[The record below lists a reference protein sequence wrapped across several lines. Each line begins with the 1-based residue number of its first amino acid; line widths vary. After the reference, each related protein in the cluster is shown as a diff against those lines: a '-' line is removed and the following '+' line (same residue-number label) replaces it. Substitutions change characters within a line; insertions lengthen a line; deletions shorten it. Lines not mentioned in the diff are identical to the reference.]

1 MFGYVMANPQ
11 ELRPEQRE
19 RYLGCYCGICRA
31 IGEQNS
37 LASRLAL
44 NYDMV
49 FLALLLSS
57 LYEPAEEQSSGRC
70 LIHPLSPRPWR
81 RSEAIRYAA
90 DMNVALAYFS
100 ADDHWQDDR
109 RPVALA
115 LRRLLRPHYEAI
127 QSRFPRQCRAMETCI
142 RDLRRMEA
150 EHCPNPDLPA
160 NCFGLLMA
168 ELFCWREDRWSGYLR
183 QMAMALGRF
192 IYFVDA
198 AVDYRRDLHRGSYNP
213 FRAMGGGPDPDR
225 WENYLVLEMGRATQ
239 AYEMLPL
246 VQDKDLLDN
255 ILYSGVW
262 VTYRSKQKKEKKA
275 RGAAQEG
282 PT

>member
-109 RPVALA
+109 RPDALA

-183 QMAMALGRF
+183 QMAMALGRQ
-192 IYFVDA
+192 
-198 AVDYRRDLHRGSYNP
+198 P
-213 FRAMGGGPDPDR
+213 WTTGGIC
-225 WENYLVLEMGRATQ
+225 T
-239 AYEMLPL
+239 
-246 VQDKDLLDN
+246 
-255 ILYSGVW
+255 
-262 VTYRSKQKKEKKA
+262 
-275 RGAAQEG
+275 GAAITPSGLWEEG
-282 PT
+282 RTPTGGKIIWFWKWDGPPRPTKCYPSSRTKTCWTTSCIVASG

>member
-1 MFGYVMANPQ
+1 
-11 ELRPEQRE
+11 
-19 RYLGCYCGICRA
+19 
-31 IGEQNS
+31 
-37 LASRLAL
+37 
-44 NYDMV
+44 
-49 FLALLLSS
+49 
-57 LYEPAEEQSSGRC
+57 
-70 LIHPLSPRPWR
+70 
-81 RSEAIRYAA
+81 
-90 DMNVALAYFS
+90 MNVALAYFS

-109 RPVALA
+109 RPDALA

-198 AVDYRRDLHRGSYNP
+198 AVDYRRICTGQL
-213 FRAMGGGPDPDR
+213 
-225 WENYLVLEMGRATQ
+225 
-239 AYEMLPL
+239 
-246 VQDKDLLDN
+246 
-255 ILYSGVW
+255 
-262 VTYRSKQKKEKKA
+262 
-275 RGAAQEG
+275 
-282 PT
+282 

>member
-81 RSEAIRYAA
+81 RSEAIR
-90 DMNVALAYFS
+90 LS
-100 ADDHWQDDR
+100 LIH
-109 RPVALA
+109 
-115 LRRLLRPHYEAI
+115 I
-127 QSRFPRQCRAMETCI
+127 
-142 RDLRRMEA
+142 
-150 EHCPNPDLPA
+150 
-160 NCFGLLMA
+160 
-168 ELFCWREDRWSGYLR
+168 
-183 QMAMALGRF
+183 
-192 IYFVDA
+192 
-198 AVDYRRDLHRGSYNP
+198 
-213 FRAMGGGPDPDR
+213 
-225 WENYLVLEMGRATQ
+225 
-239 AYEMLPL
+239 
-246 VQDKDLLDN
+246 
-255 ILYSGVW
+255 
-262 VTYRSKQKKEKKA
+262 
-275 RGAAQEG
+275 
-282 PT
+282 

>member
-11 ELRPEQRE
+11 ELTPRQRE

-31 IGEQNS
+31 IGANAS
-37 LASRLAL
+37 YPSRLVL

-57 LYEPAEEQSSGRC
+57 LYEPAEEQGQGRC
-70 LIHPLSPRPWR
+70 LAHPLAPRPWV
-81 RSEAIRYAA
+81 RSEAVAYAA

-100 ADDHWQDDR
+100 AGDNWRDDR
-109 RPVALA
+109 RPDALA
-115 LRRLLRPHYEAI
+115 LQKLLRRHYESI
-127 QSRFPRQCRAMETCI
+127 RSRFPRQCRAMETCI
-142 RDLRRMEA
+142 GDLSRLEA

-183 QMAMALGRF
+183 QMAMGLGRF

-198 AVDYRRDLHRGSYNP
+198 VVDYRKDLRRGRYNP
-213 FRAMGGGPDPDR
+213 FRAMGGEPDPEK
-225 WENYLVLEMGRATQ
+225 WEDYLVLEMGRTTR

-246 VQDKDLLDN
+246 VQDKELLDN
-255 ILYSGVW
+255 ILYSGIW
-262 VTYRSKQKKEKKA
+262 VTYRRKEKKA
-275 RGAAQEG
+275 RGAAQEE

>member
-109 RPVALA
+109 RPDALA

-198 AVDYRRDLHRGSYNP
+198 AVDYRRDLHRAAITPSGLWEESRTP
-213 FRAMGGGPDPDR
+213 TGGKITWSWKWDGPPR
-225 WENYLVLEMGRATQ
+225 
-239 AYEMLPL
+239 
-246 VQDKDLLDN
+246 
-255 ILYSGVW
+255 
-262 VTYRSKQKKEKKA
+262 
-275 RGAAQEG
+275 
-282 PT
+282 PTKCYPRPGQRPAGQHPV

>member
-1 MFGYVMANPQ
+1 M
-11 ELRPEQRE
+11 
-19 RYLGCYCGICRA
+19 
-31 IGEQNS
+31 
-37 LASRLAL
+37 
-44 NYDMV
+44 
-49 FLALLLSS
+49 
-57 LYEPAEEQSSGRC
+57 
-70 LIHPLSPRPWR
+70 
-81 RSEAIRYAA
+81 
-90 DMNVALAYFS
+90 ALAYFS

-109 RPVALA
+109 RPDALA

-225 WENYLVLEMGRATQ
+225 WEKLSGSGNGTGHPGLRNATPSSRTKTCWTTSCIV
-239 AYEMLPL
+239 A
-246 VQDKDLLDN
+246 
-255 ILYSGVW
+255 SG
-262 VTYRSKQKKEKKA
+262 
-275 RGAAQEG
+275 
-282 PT
+282 

>member
-109 RPVALA
+109 RPDALA

-127 QSRFPRQCRAMETCI
+127 QSRFPRQCRAHGDLHPGPAPHGGGALSQPGPTCQL
-142 RDLRRMEA
+142 LRPADGGAVLLAGRPVVRLPPA
-150 EHCPNPDLPA
+150 DGHGPGTVHLFRGCSRGLPA
-160 NCFGLLMA
+160 
-168 ELFCWREDRWSGYLR
+168 
-183 QMAMALGRF
+183 
-192 IYFVDA
+192 
-198 AVDYRRDLHRGSYNP
+198 GSAP
-213 FRAMGGGPDPDR
+213 GQ
-225 WENYLVLEMGRATQ
+225 L
-239 AYEMLPL
+239 
-246 VQDKDLLDN
+246 
-255 ILYSGVW
+255 
-262 VTYRSKQKKEKKA
+262 
-275 RGAAQEG
+275 
-282 PT
+282 

>member
-109 RPVALA
+109 RPDALA

-192 IYFVDA
+192 IDFVDA
-198 AVDYRRDLHRGSYNP
+198 AVDYRRVSAPGQL
-213 FRAMGGGPDPDR
+213 
-225 WENYLVLEMGRATQ
+225 
-239 AYEMLPL
+239 
-246 VQDKDLLDN
+246 
-255 ILYSGVW
+255 
-262 VTYRSKQKKEKKA
+262 
-275 RGAAQEG
+275 
-282 PT
+282 

>member
-90 DMNVALAYFS
+90 DMNVALANFS
-100 ADDHWQDDR
+100 ADAHWQDDR
-109 RPVALA
+109 RPDALA

-213 FRAMGGGPDPDR
+213 FRAMGGEPDPDR
-225 WENYLVLEMGRATQ
+225 WENYLVLEMGRAPQ

-255 ILYSGVW
+255 ILYTGVW

>member
-1 MFGYVMANPQ
+1 
-11 ELRPEQRE
+11 
-19 RYLGCYCGICRA
+19 
-31 IGEQNS
+31 
-37 LASRLAL
+37 
-44 NYDMV
+44 
-49 FLALLLSS
+49 
-57 LYEPAEEQSSGRC
+57 
-70 LIHPLSPRPWR
+70 
-81 RSEAIRYAA
+81 
-90 DMNVALAYFS
+90 
-100 ADDHWQDDR
+100 
-109 RPVALA
+109 
-115 LRRLLRPHYEAI
+115 
-127 QSRFPRQCRAMETCI
+127 
-142 RDLRRMEA
+142 
-150 EHCPNPDLPA
+150 
-160 NCFGLLMA
+160 MA